1 TVEVDLAFGREREA
15 LRGATR
21 RALAQGELCIAK
33 LCSGGCRVT
42 AGGSGDVHQR
52 VLELDVSVAAHRAG
66 FGVVFDLAGTDPPIT
81 LGRLDVALE
90 GGVAIDTERCLIAD
104 DVDRAAAC
112 GLASGRRGGG
122 AGCGSVAAG
131 CCGSGAGRRW
141 GGRARHARWSTDR
154 LRVL

>member
-1 TVEVDLAFGREREA
+1 
-15 LRGATR
+15 
-21 RALAQGELCIAK
+21 ELCVAK
-33 LCSGGCRVT
+33 LRPGGCRVT
-42 AGGSGDVHQR
+42 AGGPGDVHQR

-66 FGVVFDLAGTDPPIT
+66 LGVVFDLVGTDPPIT

-90 GGVAIDTERCLIAD
+90 GGIAIDTEGCLIAGD
-104 DVDRAAAC
+104 GDRAEPG

-122 AGCGSVAAG
+122 AGRGGGAAG

-141 GGRARHARWSTDR
+141 GGPSRHARWSADR